1 MPNFAKGRHNRTGT
15 LVTGGNS
22 RGTWQPGPT
31 ALSGPLIKWQ
41 PPSMKRHGA
50 PGAQPGWGLLYL
62 AAGASS
68 ILFVLLLIAALV
80 LDFLAPPP
88 VRGGAATLE
97 FIAAN
102 KTNYVAEQVLW
113 ILPNIL
119 PVLVFTALFVALMP
133 FRKSLPLIA
142 LIFAALPWALLL
154 AIPVS
159 SRGYL
164 NLVYLSDRYM
174 AAATDGERSAYATAA
189 EAIIAENNTP
199 AIAGVLSALGILLMG
214 LAMLAAAA
222 PFPQYLALLGIG
234 TGALG
239 VLSEALRHTVPD
251 FYWGYGILLWLWFI
265 ATGIVLI
272 RLSRPA
278 RLASPA
284 PPVRDFGP

>member
-1 MPNFAKGRHNRTGT
+1 
-15 LVTGGNS
+15 
-22 RGTWQPGPT
+22 
-31 ALSGPLIKWQ
+31 
-41 PPSMKRHGA
+41 MKRRGA
-50 PGAQPGWGLLYL
+50 PGTRPGWGLLYL
-62 AAGASS
+62 TAGASS

-88 VRGGAATLE
+88 VHGGAATLE

-119 PVLVFTALFVALMP
+119 PVLVFTALFVGLMP

-142 LIFAALPWALLL
+142 LIFGALPWALLL
-154 AIPVS
+154 AVPVS
-159 SRGYL
+159 SRGSL

-174 AAATDGERSAYATAA
+174 SAATEGERSAYTTAA

-214 LAMLAAAA
+214 LAMLTAAA
-222 PFPQYLALLGIG
+222 PFPQYLAWLGIG

-278 RLASPA
+278 RLASQG